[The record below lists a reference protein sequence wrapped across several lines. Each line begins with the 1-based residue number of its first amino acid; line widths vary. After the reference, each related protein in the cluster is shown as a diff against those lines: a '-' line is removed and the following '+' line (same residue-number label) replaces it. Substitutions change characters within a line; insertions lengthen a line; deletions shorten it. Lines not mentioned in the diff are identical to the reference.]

1 MSMKLPAWT
10 KKLPKKVTA
19 YGKTGTIEY
28 NMNYG
33 CSLSTDDATI
43 ILVGCAAGKD
53 SAIEG
58 LVHEI
63 SEWIHI
69 ELRQRF
75 TRGPGV

>member
-43 ILVGCAAGKD
+43 ILVGCAAGK
-53 SAIEG
+53 G
-58 LVHEI
+58 FGH
-63 SEWIHI
+63 
-69 ELRQRF
+69 
-75 TRGPGV
+75 